1 MNKICTKCKK
11 ELPES
16 TFSKKDSSGKR
27 KSKCNRCRY
36 KDRKE
41 NNPEWEFYKNIKRRY
56 NISKEEYDTMFNEQQ
71 GCCKICKTNIKYLN
85 RGLMVDHC
93 HTTSKVRGLLCN
105 NCNTILGMAKDNVD
119 TLKECINYLDR

>member
-16 TFSKKDSSGKR
+16 TFSKKDSSDKR

-41 NNPEWEFYKNIKRRY
+41 NNPEWEFYKNIKNRY
-56 NISKEEYDTMFNEQQ
+56 NLSKTEYDKMFNEQESS
-71 GCCKICKTNIKYLN
+71 CKICKTNIKYLN

-93 HTTSKVRGLLCN
+93 HITNKVRGLLCN
-105 NCNTILGMAKDNVD
+105 NCNTILGMAKDNIE
-119 TLKECINYLDR
+119 TLKECINYLEE

>member
-85 RGLMVDHC
+85 RGLMV
-93 HTTSKVRGLLCN
+93 TTA
-105 NCNTILGMAKDNVD
+105 IQP
-119 TLKECINYLDR
+119 LKLEGYYVIIVTQY